1 MTTKPDTGIRDNH
14 SRGTVADFLRAKI
27 QSGSRLSVVS
37 AYFTIYAYD
46 ALKDA
51 LDRIE
56 HLDFLFGEPSFVNRL
71 DPSKTEKKAFII
83 DADGLELANKLQQK
97 RVAKECADWIE
108 HKVDIKTIKQSNLLH
123 GKMYHVATA
132 GVEDAILGSSNFTV
146 RGLGLGNGDNNI
158 ELNLIVDSNRDRQ
171 ELKQWFTEVWNDDQ
185 LVKDVKQDVLLY
197 LRKLYTNQSPQF
209 IYYLTL
215 FHLFRDYLDGTRD
228 IEDNLRRVAL
238 PDTSI
243 WRTLFSFQKDGAKAA
258 INKILDY
265 NGCILADSVGLGKT
279 YTALA
284 VIKYFELRNER
295 VLVLCP
301 KKLSRNWTIYRN
313 PSTLNPF
320 SDDKFRYDVLHHT
333 DLSRESGNVNGL
345 QLDTLNWGAYDL
357 VVIDESHN
365 FRNNNLATQ
374 RPGDTTERRSRYQRL
389 MEDIISAGVKTK
401 VLLLSATPVNNQL
414 ADLRNQ
420 ISFIAGGDVARND
433 VADAAFSE
441 KLNILSVRDTSR
453 QAQTQFTNWAK
464 RPPGQR
470 KTRELIAAIGG
481 DFFKLLDGLSIARS
495 RSQVATYY
503 AGEMKELGGFPLR
516 PAPKAIHAA
525 IDLERRF
532 LSFEQ
537 LDTEISALRLA
548 LYHPTSFLLDDLLE
562 NVRAAY
568 ENKILGGFT
577 QEGRE
582 RILIAMMKV
591 NFLKRLE
598 SSVDSFRLTLQRTIA
613 KIDRLEERITA
624 FEKHVDDNPDLDY
637 ESLTP
642 DQFEDPDFDQEDFTI
657 GGRRRIHLAHLK
669 LPEWLKA
676 VRNDRTQLQFLLEKT
691 QSVTVGRDG
700 KLAELKS
707 FIEAKV
713 RQPTINRDGKANR
726 KVLVF
731 TAFADTARYLHEHLD
746 PWARK
751 ELKIHTGLVCGD
763 GGNSASL
770 GRIDYDEILTNFSP
784 MAKRRADQ
792 APRFPNQREEI
803 DLLIAT
809 DCISEGQNLQDCDLL
824 INYDIHW
831 NPVRIIQRFGRIDRI
846 GSRNDSV
853 QLVNFWPVADLD
865 HYLGLKLRVEARM
878 ALADLA
884 ATQTDNLLDP
894 GQLEDLI
901 KEDLLFR
908 DRQLKRLKN
917 EILDLEDLDDSV
929 SLTDFSLDEFR
940 IDLLRYLEANRAEL
954 EEAGEGLYA
963 VVPPKSDLFLAARPG
978 ALFCLRHRG
987 TKQLSPDDS
996 GKPGDSTRLNPLAPY
1011 YLVYVHDDGTV
1022 RFSFAQPKQS
1032 MLLLLDLTAGE
1043 PAAFEKLCDLF
1054 DQRTTDG
1061 ADMSHYDGLLRKA
1074 LASIEHTFQRRA
1086 AASLLSGRGALL
1098 PTDAEVP
1105 KSNGDDFDLVTWL
1118 VILQS
1123 E

>member
-1 MTTKPDTGIRDNH
+1 MSPTNNSGLRDNYT
-14 SRGTVADFLRAKI
+14 RGTVADFLKGKI
-27 QSGSRLSVVS
+27 QDGSRLSVVS

-46 ALKDA
+46 ALKDY
-51 LDRIE
+51 LDRID
-56 HLDFLFGEPSFVNRL
+56 HLDFLFGEPSYVNRL

-83 DADGLELANKLQQK
+83 DSDGLALSNRLQQK
-97 RVAKECADWIE
+97 RVAKECAEWIE
-108 HKVDIKTIKQSNLLH
+108 QKVDIKTIKQSNLLH
-123 GKMYHVATA
+123 GKMYHVATS

-146 RGLGLGNGDNNI
+146 RGLGLGEGGNNI

-171 ELKQWFTEVWNDDQ
+171 ELKQWFKEVWGDEK
-185 LVKDVKQDVLLY
+185 LVKDVKEDVLLD
-197 LRKLYTNQSPQF
+197 LRKLYANQPPQL

-228 IEDNLRRVAL
+228 VDDNIRRVAL
-238 PDTSI
+238 PETRI
-243 WRTLFSFQKDGAKAA
+243 WRTLFTFQKDGAKAA

-284 VIKYFELRNER
+284 VIKYFEQRNER

-313 PSTLNPF
+313 PSSLNPF

-345 QLDTLNWGAYDL
+345 ELDTLNWGAYDL

-365 FRNNNLATQ
+365 FRNNKLATQ
-374 RPGDTTERRSRYQRL
+374 RPGDKEERRSRYQRL
-389 MEDIISAGVKTK
+389 MEDIISMGVKTK

-433 VADAAFSE
+433 VADGAFSE

-464 RPPGQR
+464 KPPGQR

-495 RSQVATYY
+495 RSQIAAYY
-503 AGEMKELGGFPLR
+503 AGEMKELGGFPRR

-548 LYHPTSFLLDDLLE
+548 LYHPTSFLRDDIPVE
-562 NVRAAY
+562 VRAAY

-598 SSVDSFRLTLQRTIA
+598 SSVDSFRLTLERTIA
-613 KIDRLEERITA
+613 KIDQLEARITA
-624 FEKHVDDNPDLDY
+624 FEKHLDDNPDLDY
-637 ESLTP
+637 DSLTP
-642 DQFEDPDFDQEDFTI
+642 DQLEDPDFDEEDFTI

-691 QSVTVGRDG
+691 RSVTPKRDG
-700 KLAELKS
+700 KLTELKA

-713 RQPTINRDGKANR
+713 RQPTTNRDGKANR

-763 GGNSASL
+763 GGNAASL
-770 GRIDYDEILTNFSP
+770 GRTDYDDILTNFSP
-784 MAKRRADQ
+784 IAKRRADQ
-792 APRFPNQREEI
+792 APRFSNQREEI

-809 DCISEGQNLQDCDLL
+809 DCISEGQNLQDCDQL

-908 DRQLKRLKN
+908 DRQLKRLKD

-940 IDLLRYLEANRAEL
+940 MDLLRYLEANRAEL
-954 EEAGEGLYA
+954 EGAGEGIYA
-963 VVPPKSDLFLAARPG
+963 VVPPKSDLFIAAQPG
-978 ALFCLRHRG
+978 AIFCLRHR
-987 TKQLSPDDS
+987 TLSR
-996 GKPGDSTRLNPLAPY
+996 KPSDPSRKSGDSTKLNPLAPY

-1022 RFSFAQPKQS
+1022 RFSFAQPKET
-1032 MLLLLDLTAGE
+1032 MLLLRDLAAGE

-1054 DQRTTDG
+1054 DQRTQDG

-1086 AASLLSGRGALL
+1086 AASLLSGRAALL
-1098 PTDAEVP
+1098 PNTGDVP
-1105 KSNGDDFDLVTWL
+1105 TSSGDDFDLVTWL
-1118 VILQS
+1118 VLMETQ
-1123 E
+1123 

>member
-1 MTTKPDTGIRDNH
+1 MSI
-14 SRGTVADFLRAKI
+14 
-27 QSGSRLSVVS
+27 VS

-46 ALKDA
+46 ALKEF

-56 HLDFLFGEPSFVNRL
+56 HLDFLFGEPSSVNSL
-71 DPSKTEKKAFII
+71 DPSKTEMKSFLI
-83 DADGLELANKLQQK
+83 DADGLKLANKLQQK

-108 HKVDIKTIKQSNLLH
+108 RKVAIKTIRQSNLLH
-123 GKMYHVATA
+123 GKMYHIATA

-146 RGLGLGNGDNNI
+146 RGLGLGAAGNNI
-158 ELNLIVDSNRDRQ
+158 ELNLIVDGNRDRQ
-171 ELKQWFTEVWNDDQ
+171 ELKQWFTELWNDEK
-185 LVKDVKQDVLLY
+185 LVKDVKEDVLLY
-197 LRKLYTNQSPQF
+197 LRKLYANQSPQF

-215 FHLFRDYLDGTRD
+215 FHLFRDFLDGTRD
-228 IEDNLRRVAL
+228 LDDNLRRVAL
-238 PDTSI
+238 PDTRI

-301 KKLSRNWTIYRN
+301 KKLGRNWTIFRN
-313 PSTLNPF
+313 PSSLNPF

-333 DLSRESGNVNGL
+333 DLSRASGNVNGL

-365 FRNNNLATQ
+365 FRNNKLATQ
-374 RPGDTTERRSRYQRL
+374 RPGDTDERRSRYQRL

-420 ISFIAGGDVARND
+420 ISFIAGGDVARNG
-433 VADAAFSE
+433 VADGAFAE
-441 KLNILSVRDTSR
+441 KLSIASVRDTTR
-453 QAQTQFTNWAK
+453 TAQTHFTNWAK
-464 RPPGQR
+464 KPPGQR
-470 KTRELIAAIGG
+470 KTRDLISAIGG

-495 RSQVATYY
+495 RRQVASYY
-503 AGEMKELGGFPLR
+503 AAEMKQLGGFPRR
-516 PAPKAIHAA
+516 PPPKAVHAA
-525 IDLERRF
+525 IDLESRF

-548 LYHPTSFLLDDLLE
+548 LYHPTSFLRDDLPAS
-562 NVRAAY
+562 VRTAY
-568 ENKILGGFT
+568 EDKILGGFT

-598 SSVDSFRLTLQRTIA
+598 SSVDSFRLTLQRTID

-624 FEKHVDDNPDLDY
+624 FEKHLNDNPEIDY
-637 ESLTP
+637 DTLTP

-676 VRNDRTQLQFLLEKT
+676 VRNDRTQLQYLVEKT
-691 QSVTVGRDG
+691 QAVTPRRDG
-700 KLAELKS
+700 KLAELKGY
-707 FIEAKV
+707 IETKV
-713 RQPTINRDGKANR
+713 RQPSFNKDGKPNR
-726 KVLVF
+726 KILIF
-731 TAFADTARYLHEHLD
+731 TAFADTARYLHQHLET
-746 PWARK
+746 WARK

-763 GGNSASL
+763 GGNAATL
-770 GRIDYDEILTNFSP
+770 GRTDYDDILTNFSP

-792 APRFPNQREEI
+792 APRFPNQGEEI

-846 GSRNDSV
+846 GSRNESV

-865 HYLGLKLRVEARM
+865 HYLGIKLRVEARM
-878 ALADLA
+878 ALVDLA
-884 ATQTDNLLDP
+884 ATQTDNLLDLS
-894 GQLEDLI
+894 QLEDLI

-908 DRQLKRLKN
+908 DRQLKRLKD
-917 EILDLEDLDDSV
+917 EVLDLEDLDGSV
-929 SLTDFSLDEFR
+929 SLADFSFDEFR
-940 IDLLRYLEANRAEL
+940 LDLLHYLEANRAEL

-963 VVPPKSDLFLAARPG
+963 VVPSKEELSVKAQPG
-978 ALFCLRHRG
+978 ALFCLRHRA
-987 TKQLSPDDS
+987 TAKKPSDPAAKPSDS
-996 GKPGDSTRLNPLAPY
+996 ARLNPLAPY

-1022 RFSFAQPKQS
+1022 RFSFAQPKECI
-1032 MLLLLDLTAGE
+1032 LLLRDLAAGE

-1054 DQRTTDG
+1054 DQRTSDG
-1061 ADMSHYDGLLRKA
+1061 ADMSHYNGLLTKA
-1074 LASIEHTFQRRA
+1074 LASIEHTFQKRA

-1098 PTDAEVP
+1098 PTAAEAP
-1105 KSNGDDFDLVTWL
+1105 TSDGDDFDLVTWL
-1118 VILQS
+1118 VLLQRQ
-1123 E
+1123 